1 MVAGARL
8 LQPVQLAQLHLA
20 VEQRHD
26 LEHAEAAAHQQVD
39 RDVGLL
45 GALVQVL
52 QTYTVQ
58 VEEQAHLACVHVC
71 ENRKSM
77 ECFPNTHTVEC
88 F

>member
-8 LQPVQLAQLHLA
+8 LQPVQLPQLHLA

-26 LEHAEAAAHQQVD
+26 LEHTEAAAHKQVD
-39 RDVGLL
+39 RDVGLF

-58 VEEQAHLACVHVC
+58 AQEQAHLACVQ
-71 ENRKSM
+71 EQKIYGILSKQ
-77 ECFPNTHTVEC
+77 T
-88 F
+88 